1 MKINKNYRN
10 PEEDN
15 QTHGSLKIQ
24 TIFKKIMKIVE
35 FHVRITKFI
44 KISRSHN
51 RISKIMGIL

>member
-44 KISRSHN
+44 KISKSHN
-51 RISKIMGIL
+51 RI